1 MLSIMSMMK
10 REIDTQ
16 RILIDDTV
24 PMVRSLILLI
34 FNLNIYPDF
43 NFTIKYSSNTVI
55 LLVSLLTSVASNLV
69 IIVCCERIKL

>member
-1 MLSIMSMMK
+1 MMK